1 MKNQWKRSAGIF
13 LLASFMV
20 TGLIAQPR
28 GQGHGYGQGYGHG
41 YGHGYGQGTDRDF
54 GPGCGIMNQRIALNL
69 TEEQQEEMTTLK
81 VEHHKI
87 MKPLRNKMVE
97 LKARERTLLSEETV
111 DMKAVN
117 GVIDDQTELLNGIK
131 KLQAEQKVKMKSI
144 LTDEQI
150 MKMDQRRQFSKHRR
164 VNRSNFHKGPHMGRP
179 YHKTMI

>member
-28 GQGHGYGQGYGHG
+28 GHG

-54 GPGCGIMNQRIALNL
+54 GPGYGMMNQKISLDL
-69 TEEQQEEMTTLK
+69 TGEQQEEMMTLR
-81 VEHHKI
+81 VEQHKT
-87 MKPLRNKMVE
+87 MKPLRNKMAE
-97 LKARERTLLSEETV
+97 LKARERTLLSEEKV

-117 GVIDDQTELLNGIK
+117 GIIDEQTELLNGMK
-131 KLQAEQKVKMKSI
+131 KLQAQQKVKVKSI

-150 MKMDQRRQFSKHRR
+150 MKMDQRRQFSKHRKFER
-164 VNRSNFHKGPHMGRP
+164 GNFQRGPHMGRP
-179 YHKTMI
+179 YHRGLV